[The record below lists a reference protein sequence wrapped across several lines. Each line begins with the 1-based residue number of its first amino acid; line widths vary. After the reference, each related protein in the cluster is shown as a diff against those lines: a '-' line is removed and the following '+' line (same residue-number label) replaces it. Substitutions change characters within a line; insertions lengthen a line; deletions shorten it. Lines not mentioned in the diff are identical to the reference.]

1 MERRIISF
9 ELRVGVDDDIYN
21 ALIDSISKELSRSTI
36 IRNALRNF
44 LLQNNHNSLDFS
56 HIKNTSSISKAVIPD
71 ENIDQ
76 ALDNL
81 LNF

>member
-44 LLQNNHNSLDFS
+44 LLQSNHNSLSFS
-56 HIKNTSSISKAVIPD
+56 HTKNSPLISKAVIPD
-71 ENIDQ
+71 ENMDE